1 MTAISIDKKQS
12 GREALFMKLYQEAF
26 PLVARHVSKM
36 GGSFDEAKDIF
47 QDALVLYYEKM
58 QVSGVA
64 LKYTEKA
71 YLFGIAKYLWIKRY
85 KQNSNNVS
93 LDQQETSFTEVADF
107 ADTMYEEVSSIK
119 LMRLLQQAGQKC
131 MQLLS
136 AFYYEK
142 LDMETLAEQF
152 GFSGPRSATVQKF
165 KCLEKVKE
173 TVKEK
178 SLRYEDIIE

>member
-1 MTAISIDKKQS
+1 MAAISIEETQS
-12 GREALFMKLYQEAF
+12 SREALFMKLYQEAF

-47 QDALVLYYEKM
+47 QDALVVYYEKV
-58 QVSGVA
+58 QVSDVT

-85 KQNSNNVS
+85 KENSNNIFFD
-93 LDQQETSFTEVADF
+93 LEGGSFNEVTDLT
-107 ADTMYEEVSSIK
+107 DTRYEEISSLK
-119 LMRLLQQAGQKC
+119 LMRLLQHAGQKC

-142 LDMETLAEQF
+142 LDMETLAERF

-178 SLRYEDIIE
+178 SLRYEDIVE